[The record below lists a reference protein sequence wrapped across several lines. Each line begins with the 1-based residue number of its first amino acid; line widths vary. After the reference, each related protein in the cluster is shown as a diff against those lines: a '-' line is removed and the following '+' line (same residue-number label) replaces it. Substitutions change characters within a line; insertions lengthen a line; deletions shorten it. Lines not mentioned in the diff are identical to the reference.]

1 MLTDFTCSVDLKDI
15 LYSLQSNK
23 NVYTCIVNIYIH
35 EDGLWPCS
43 FNPCSVIMSLTL
55 HSIPMNKVPAI
66 MMKHCLIVIVIY
78 VNWLYFSIFPIFV
91 GLLICIGGVGFFF

>member
-55 HSIPMNKVPAI
+55 HSIPMNKDPVI
-66 MMKHCLIVIVIY
+66 MMKRCLID
-78 VNWLYFSIFPIFV
+78 IFV
-91 GLLICIGGVGFFF
+91 FLSM